1 LDQIEPCGQG
11 NSQPVLLSRGVE
23 VRDRQAVGGE
33 QKHLKLLLRDE
44 QGVAWDAIF
53 FRRGDCLRQV
63 PARIDVAYALEVNE
77 WNDNKRL
84 QLHVQDLRT
93 AAK

>member
-1 LDQIEPCGQG
+1 
-11 NSQPVLLSRGVE
+11 
-23 VRDRQAVGGE
+23 
-33 QKHLKLLLRDE
+33 
-44 QGVAWDAIF
+44 VAWDAIF